1 MDVLMGI
8 CNKKLFAISIAIVLS
23 VATRAW
29 ATPINNESEN
39 TKTVNI
45 DKSSAKELTTAVND
59 SGLGVAARSTFTQT
73 DVDSQG
79 GGDSLATLGIGAADT
94 ALIYAVNHS
103 ELMGTVTGV
112 GVDHGLGQGL
122 TLPLSNNIIEASFNN
137 FTGIAQ
143 SVQNSG
149 VAALTQQQV
158 SFQGDISLDFL

>member
-1 MDVLMGI
+1 MDGLKGI

-39 TKTVNI
+39 TK
-45 DKSSAKELTTAVND
+45 SAKELTTAVND
-59 SGLGVAARSTFTQT
+59 SGLGVAAKSTFTQT

-79 GGDSLATLGIGAADT
+79 RGNPVATFGLGAADT
-94 ALIYAVNHS
+94 ALTYAVNHS

-112 GVDHGLGQGL
+112 GVDHELGQGL

-137 FTGIAQ
+137 FTGISQ

-158 SFQGDISLDFL
+158 SFQGDISLN

>member
-1 MDVLMGI
+1 MDGLKGI

-39 TKTVNI
+39 TK
-45 DKSSAKELTTAVND
+45 SAKELTTAVND
-59 SGLGVAARSTFTQT
+59 SGLGVAAKSTFTQT

-79 GGDSLATLGIGAADT
+79 RGNPVATFGLGAADT
-94 ALIYAVNHS
+94 ALTYAVNHS

-112 GVDHGLGQGL
+112 GVDHELGQGQGL
-122 TLPLSNNIIEASFNN
+122 TLLLSNNIIEASFNN
-137 FTGIAQ
+137 FTGISQ

-158 SFQGDISLDFL
+158 SFQGDISLN